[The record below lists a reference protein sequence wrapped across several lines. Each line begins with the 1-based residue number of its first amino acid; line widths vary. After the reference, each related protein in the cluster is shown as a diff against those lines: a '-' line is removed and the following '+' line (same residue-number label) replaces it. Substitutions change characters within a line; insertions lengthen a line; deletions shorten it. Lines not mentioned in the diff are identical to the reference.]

1 MRSLL
6 MKSLLLV
13 CCVFVFVVNGFAME
27 FKQHEVYKITDGMN
41 AEEIIGVSTFNKYTK
56 FAYDY
61 ESTGYVHLIE
71 KSGAKRQRTFL
82 RRRIILGD
90 KLAKIDYKDVTS
102 FTAPTSVKGLGIL
115 SWTYMTYGQDSDQWL
130 WIPSLKKIR
139 KVSAAQGDDSFMGSD
154 FTTEEVTTRK
164 VEDETYKLLRQEKF
178 TGYTS
183 SFNGKIYYKDADCFV
198 IEATPVRDPWYYS
211 KRIVWV
217 EKTTGGDIYE
227 EIYDAN
233 GRKYKYILKEY
244 QIKDVNGR
252 DYSVQTHLEVEDLR
266 SNHKTV
272 IEIKGIKFDQGLKES
287 DFSERILQ
295 RSKW

>member
-1 MRSLL
+1 MRSKFL
-6 MKSLLLV
+6 MCLLV
-13 CCVFVFVVNGFAME
+13 VCFMFSVNAFCME
-27 FKQHEVYKITDGMN
+27 FKHHEVYKITDDMG
-41 AEEIIGVSTFNKYTK
+41 AEEIMGVSTFNKYTK

-71 KSGAKRQRTFL
+71 QSGSTRQRTFL

-90 KLAKIDYKDVTS
+90 KTTKIDYKDVTS

-115 SWTYMTYGQDSDQWL
+115 SWTYMTYGQDPDQWL

-139 KVSAAQGDDSFMGSD
+139 KVSAAQGDDSFLGSD

-164 VEDETYKLLRQEKF
+164 VEDETYKLLRKEKF

-183 SFNGKIYYKDADCFV
+183 SFNNKTYYKGADCFV
-198 IEATPVRDPWYYS
+198 IEATPIKSPWYYS

-217 EKTTGGDIYE
+217 DKLTGGDIYE
-227 EIYDAN
+227 EIFDAN
-233 GRKYKYILKEY
+233 GNKYKYIFKEY
-244 QIKDVNGR
+244 QIKNVDGR

-272 IEIKGIKFDQGLKES
+272 IEIKDIKFDQGLKDS